1 MPQQSLKGKSHCHNA
16 PNHAYLFPETCGRE
30 RTFICARTIG
40 DRFLVTGA
48 DKRLTI
54 LLLCLSGSIIYW
66 LPFMSEIYYVPMQEA
81 FGFSKTELGIL
92 SSTFGFVSLLSYV
105 PGGWLADRF
114 SSRKLITIALVITAA
129 GGFLFATFP
138 SFNVSLV
145 LYGIWGIASACI
157 FWSAMIRATR
167 NWASHEEQ
175 GKAFGILEGGR
186 NGVDMI
192 TGAIFLSIFA
202 FRGGS
207 DMALSELFVLIS
219 IITVA
224 LAVLVWFVMADD
236 QRLDEDEPAHSQ
248 LTLAGTIEVLKLPIV
263 WLLAIII
270 LSAYSGYWGAAYF
283 TPYATEVFELGS
295 VMGGAVGTAKLWVAA
310 LVAVAAGYIAD
321 RIGPA
326 KAVVWSFAFM
336 TLGFLV
342 FALLPGTP
350 SLLPLL
356 LLNVAVITS
365 AVYALRGI
373 YFSLLEQGGIPIVL
387 TGTAT
392 GVISV
397 IGYTPDIFMPLIGG
411 ITLDATPGARGY
423 QNYFLIVS
431 ILSFIGLI
439 ASYMVYRMIQ
449 ASPPR
454 ASEML

>member
-1 MPQQSLKGKSHCHNA
+1 M
-16 PNHAYLFPETCGRE
+16 
-30 RTFICARTIG
+30 
-40 DRFLVTGA
+40 TGA